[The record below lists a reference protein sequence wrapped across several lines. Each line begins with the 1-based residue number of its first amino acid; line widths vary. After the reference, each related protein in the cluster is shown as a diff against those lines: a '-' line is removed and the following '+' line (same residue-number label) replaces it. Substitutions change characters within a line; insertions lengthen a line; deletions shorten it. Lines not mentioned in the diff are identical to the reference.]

1 MKKEINTTLKRIS
14 LFVLV
19 LLSGSLMAGEEKFNM
34 GENEPVDKGPMF
46 FGAIAGTVLVFGILL
61 FLKLRHD
68 KKKKVEIQEQLKM
81 QAKNM
86 ATASRSRAQGRS
98 AASRTRGATS

>member
-1 MKKEINTTLKRIS
+1 MKKEINSTLKRIS

-19 LLSGSLMAGEEKFNM
+19 LISGSLMAEEDKFNL
-34 GENEPVDKGPMF
+34 GGNEPVDKGPMF
-46 FGAIAGTVLVFGILL
+46 IGAIAGTVIVFGLLL
-61 FLKLRHD
+61 FLKFRHD
-68 KKKKVEIQEQLKM
+68 KKKKAEIQEQMKM

-86 ATASRSRAQGRS
+86 TTTRSRSQGRT

>member
-1 MKKEINTTLKRIS
+1 MKKEIYTTLKRIS

-19 LLSGSLMAGEEKFNM
+19 LISGSLMAGEEKFNM

-68 KKKKVEIQEQLKM
+68 KKKKAEIQEQLKM

-86 ATASRSRAQGRS
+86 ATTSRSRTHGRS
-98 AASRTRGATS
+98 TASRTRGATS

>member
-1 MKKEINTTLKRIS
+1 MKKEINSILKKIS
-14 LFVLV
+14 LFILVLV
-19 LLSGSLMAGEEKFNM
+19 SGSLMADEEKFNM
-34 GENEPVDKGPMF
+34 GGNEPVDKGPMF
-46 FGAIAGTVLVFGILL
+46 FAAIAGSVLVFGILL

-68 KKKKVEIQEQLKM
+68 KKKKIEIQEQLKV

-86 ATASRSRAQGRS
+86 ATTTRSRAQGRS

>member
-1 MKKEINTTLKRIS
+1 MEKEINMTLKKIS

-19 LLSGSLMAGEEKFNM
+19 LISGSLMAGEEKFNM

-68 KKKKVEIQEQLKM
+68 KKKKAEIQEQLKM

-86 ATASRSRAQGRS
+86 TTTTRSRSQGRS

>member
-1 MKKEINTTLKRIS
+1 MKKEINTTLRRIS

-19 LLSGSLMAGEEKFNM
+19 LISGSLIAEEDKFNL
-34 GENEPVDKGPMF
+34 GGNEPVDKGPMF
-46 FGAIAGTVLVFGILL
+46 FGAIAGTVLVFGTLL

-86 ATASRSRAQGRS
+86 TTTRSRSHSRATG
-98 AASRTRGATS
+98 SRTRGATS